1 MKRRSELSLPHSV
14 VFAFVAVACGLL
26 VIPLVQMGTAASDAA
41 VAVLILAALV
51 SLGFAGSRL
60 RSTPDHPER

>member
-1 MKRRSELSLPHSV
+1 MPHSV
-14 VFAFVAVACGLL
+14 VFAFIAVACGLL
-26 VIPLVQMGTAASDAA
+26 VVPLAQMGTAASDAA

-60 RSTPDHPER
+60 RSTPDHPQR